1 MSDIALNGEPSGL
14 PSLRR
19 ALDVLTAATPAPA
32 KARKPRRE
40 RVRLEKQV
48 LSQLEKTSLSDGQK
62 RLIALHVVDGDE
74 AFVTVGSAEAPRTV

>member
-1 MSDIALNGEPSGL
+1 MNGEPSGL

-19 ALDVLTAATPAPA
+19 ALDVLTAATPAA